1 MDGWLWARGS
11 RRFDAEVGYI
21 VGNEIKSSL
30 RVLRYIDAK
39 IQCSLQEMPVDVF
52 FRLVESQ
59 DHHAIGV
66 VVIEFVRS
74 PRGILHVSKRP
85 LLGGGHYGRC

>member
-1 MDGWLWARGS
+1 M
-11 RRFDAEVGYI
+11 GYI
-21 VGNEIKSSL
+21 VGDEINGSL
-30 RVLRYIDAK
+30 RVLRYVDAK

-66 VVIEFVRS
+66 VVIEFN
-74 PRGILHVSKRP
+74 
-85 LLGGGHYGRC
+85 